1 MHPRLQV
8 KRVSGAQ
15 LSCLRRTYDRADD
28 PRVRCHAQ
36 TVLLAQEGYATQE
49 IACITRQS
57 PMNVRRWIHRFEEQ
71 GCKGLVE
78 GQRSG
83 RPAEITPA
91 VENYLREAVGQ
102 SPHQYGYRRP
112 GWTTELLAK
121 LVRRRFKRNVTDECI
136 RQHLER
142 VGVVCRRPTWTV
154 KHKAQ
159 AQPGYAQKKAGLQ
172 GF

>member
-1 MHPRLQV
+1 MHPHLEV
-8 KRVSGAQ
+8 NRVSGAQ
-15 LSCLRRTYDRADD
+15 LSCLRRTYDQADD
-28 PRVRCHAQ
+28 PRVRRRAQ

-49 IACITRQS
+49 IAWITRQS
-57 PMNVRRWIHRFEEQ
+57 QMNVRRWIHRFEEQ

-91 VENYLREAVGQ
+91 VENYLREAVEQ
-102 SPHQYGYRRP
+102 SPHQYGYRRA

-121 LVRRRFKRNVTDECI
+121 LVRRRFKRHVTDECI
-136 RQHLER
+136 RQHLAR
-142 VGVVCRRPTWTV
+142 IGVVCRRPTWTV
-154 KHKAQ
+154 KHKAH

>member
-15 LSCLRRTYDRADD
+15 LNCLRRMYDQADC
-28 PRVRCHAQ
+28 PRLRRRAQ

-49 IACITRQS
+49 IAHITRQS
-57 PMNVRRWIHRFEEQ
+57 QMNVRRWMHRFDEQ
-71 GCKGLVE
+71 GCNGLLE

-91 VENYLREAVGQ
+91 IENYLREAVGQ

-112 GWTTELLAK
+112 GWTTALLAK
-121 LVRRRFKRNVTDECI
+121 LVRRRFKCDVTDECI

-142 VGVVCRRPTWTV
+142 IGVVCRRPTWTV